1 MKIKI
6 PFLIAGALVVGTWLV
21 LSALRPAYSDS
32 AKIFISTLTPEQRQ
46 SAVLPFFKFSPP
58 EWHFFPASM
67 LPRPG
72 VFIKDLGIVQKAKL
86 DDFIREY
93 LSMSGYRRTKE
104 IMELENVLREL
115 QPQNPHRIP
124 ENYSIAVYGTPH
136 PDSVWAWTL
145 EGHHLSLHFTVVKDK
160 TSFAPFFF
168 GTNPAEVKE
177 GPSKG
182 KRVIA
187 AEEDIAFEF
196 MHSLTPEQSQ
206 KAIFQATAFKE
217 IVTANAT
224 QVSPLDPAGIAI
236 GELQATQK
244 DILLKLLNIYLSSMR
259 NDLALKRFE
268 RIQSEDLDAMR
279 FGWAG
284 AVEKGKPHYYRIQGK
299 TFLIEFDN
307 IQNDANH
314 IHIVWRDFDGD
325 FGRDLLREHYM
336 TSDHH

>member
-1 MKIKI
+1 MKNRILL
-6 PFLIAGALVVGTWLV
+6 LIATSLVFLAWV
-21 LSALRPAYSDS
+21 LFSALKPAYSHH
-32 AKIFISTLTPEQRQ
+32 AKTFIESLTQEQR
-46 SAVLPFFKFSPP
+46 AITVFPFYHLSPP
-58 EWHFFPASM
+58 EWHYFPSSM
-67 LPRPG
+67 FPRPG
-72 VFIKDLGIVQKAKL
+72 VFVKDLTTVQKEKL
-86 DDFIREY
+86 DDLILAY
-93 LSMSGYRRTKE
+93 LSLHGYRRSRA
-104 IMELENVLREL
+104 IMDLEHVLREL
-115 QPQNPHRIP
+115 QPQNTHRIP
-124 ENYSIAVYGTPH
+124 ENYSIAIYGTPH

-145 EGHHLSLHFTVVKDK
+145 EGHHLSLHFTIVKNK

-177 GPSKG
+177 GSSKG

-196 MHSLTPEQSQ
+196 MHSLTPEQAQ
-206 KAIFQATAFKE
+206 KAIFQETAFKE

-224 QVSPLDPAGIAI
+224 EVSPLAPVGIAMD
-236 GELQATQK
+236 ELQTSQK
-244 DILLKLLNIYLSSMR
+244 HILWKLLNAYLSSIH
-259 NDLALKRFE
+259 NELALKRFE
-268 RIQSEDLDAMR
+268 RIQAEDLDAIH

-284 AVEKGKPHYYRIQGK
+284 SVEKGKPHYYRVQGK

-307 IQNDANH
+307 VQNEANH

>member
-1 MKIKI
+1 M
-6 PFLIAGALVVGTWLV
+6 V
-21 LSALRPAYSDS
+21 
-32 AKIFISTLTPEQRQ
+32 
-46 SAVLPFFKFSPP
+46 
-58 EWHFFPASM
+58 
-67 LPRPG
+67 
-72 VFIKDLGIVQKAKL
+72 KDLNIIQRDKFDVL
-86 DDFIREY
+86 IHEY
-93 LSMSGYRRTKE
+93 LSLHGYRRTKE
-104 IMELENVLREL
+104 IMNLENVLHEL
-115 QPQNPHRIP
+115 EPQNPHRIP
-124 ENYSIAVYGTPH
+124 ENYSVAIYGTPH

-168 GTNPAEVKE
+168 GTNPAEIKE

-196 MHSLTPEQSQ
+196 MRALTPAQSE
-206 KAIFQATAFKE
+206 KAIFQQTAFQE

-224 QVSPLDPAGIAI
+224 QVSPLPEVGIAI
-236 GELQATQK
+236 GELQPAQK
-244 DILLKLLNIYLSSMR
+244 EILWKLLNTYLSSMR
-259 NDLALKRFE
+259 TDLALKRYE
-268 RIQSEDLDAMR
+268 RIQSEDLDAIH

-307 IQNDANH
+307 VQNEANH

>member
-72 VFIKDLGIVQKAKL
+72 VFIKDLDIVQKAKL